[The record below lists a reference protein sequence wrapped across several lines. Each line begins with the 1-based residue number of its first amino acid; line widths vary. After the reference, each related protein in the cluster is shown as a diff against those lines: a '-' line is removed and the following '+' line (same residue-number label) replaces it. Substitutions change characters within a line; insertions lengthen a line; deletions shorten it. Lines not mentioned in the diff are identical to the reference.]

1 MHYNLTC
8 RFGMNFLGRTTQ
20 SFTFLCPACFIT
32 AQDTS
37 LCCAT
42 QGFNAREH
50 FRGTGR
56 QLCSL
61 PFQDG
66 QGFLSHQIA
75 QICGLNTRARNDSGW
90 KVAWSSSMC
99 CEGDFDLRWNMMSK
113 GASLQN
119 GNCFLFCINFIETS
133 ILYINP
139 VVGSLQYVHTRL
151 STSLTMWNMSPS
163 GTREL
168 NRHFDSHSL
177 ILLNHVL

>member
-1 MHYNLTC
+1 
-8 RFGMNFLGRTTQ
+8 MNFLGKPTQ
-20 SFTFLCPACFIT
+20 SFTFLWYLPPIAGAPACFIT

-75 QICGLNTRARNDSGW
+75 QIGGLNTGATNDTGW
-90 KVAWSSSMC
+90 KVAWWSSIC
-99 CEGDFDLRWNMMSK
+99 CEGDFDLSGTWWARVLLCKTGFIFHKFHWN
-113 GASLQN
+113 
-119 GNCFLFCINFIETS
+119 
-133 ILYINP
+133 
-139 VVGSLQYVHTRL
+139 VHTIYQ
-151 STSLTMWNMSPS
+151 SCSWKPAICPYKVINIPHYV
-163 GTREL
+163 E
-168 NRHFDSHSL
+168 
-177 ILLNHVL
+177 HVTLWE